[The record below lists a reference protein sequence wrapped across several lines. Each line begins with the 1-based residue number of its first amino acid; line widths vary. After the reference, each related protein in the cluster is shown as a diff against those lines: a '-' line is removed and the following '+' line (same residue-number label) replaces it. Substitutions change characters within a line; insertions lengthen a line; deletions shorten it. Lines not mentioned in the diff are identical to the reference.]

1 MGCQALVIKF
11 LGGSFESIMGDFQ
24 THGVS
29 LAGIDCQA
37 GTRAS
42 RINLG
47 FRTPYP
53 LSMDRLFCVHK
64 PLNLVPNFTI
74 LYFQV

>member
-1 MGCQALVIKF
+1 MGCQTLVIKF
-11 LGGSFESIMGDFQ
+11 LGGSFESIIGNFQ

-29 LAGIDCQA
+29 LAGIDRQA

-42 RINLG
+42 RINQG
-47 FRTPYP
+47 FRIPYP
-53 LSMDRLFCVHK
+53 LSMDQLCSAH
-64 PLNLVPNFTI
+64 PTPNLVPNFTI